1 MQAGLECVK
10 KSIKLI
16 GIITTS
22 AFNADR
28 IQFINFE
35 NGNAIFEVAS
45 FKSAYKLNV
54 SKRYSNETIDKNQ
67 KCNQ

>member
-16 GIITTS
+16 GILTTS

-45 FKSAYKLNV
+45 RKY
-54 SKRYSNETIDKNQ
+54 IQ
-67 KCNQ
+67 IGI